1 MTLQELSPGMHVS
14 WICVKPGGY
23 GFPIPVDAIVVK
35 VTKSRVRIEV
45 PLHDGTRVERVVK
58 PDALRRRYT

>member
-45 PLHDGTRVERVVK
+45 PLSDGTHVERIVK
-58 PDALRRRYT
+58 PESLRPRSA

>member
-1 MTLQELSPGMHVS
+1 MHVS

-45 PLHDGTRVERVVK
+45 PLRDGTRVKRIVK
-58 PDALRRRYT
+58 PDSLRPRSA